1 MLFVLN
7 NTFFLHLKAGAILL
21 HSRQI
26 AVPHHPCSGVI
37 LLQPVEEFLQ
47 GLLLLGCPRI
57 CRPTANIQSA
67 FVANADAVAV
77 VPHGMSTLRVEGT
90 TRMHYPVACDV
101 VVVADVGKA
110 PVTVVATAVVHGIAT
125 GDAGGT
131 TMYHNQV
138 DGAVLLVLATM

>member
-7 NTFFLHLKAGAILL
+7 NTFFLHLKAGAILPY
-21 HSRQI
+21 SRQI
-26 AVPHHPCSGVI
+26 TVPHYPRTGVI
-37 LLQPVEEFLQ
+37 LFQPVEEFLQ
-47 GLLLLGCPRI
+47 SLLLLERPCI

-77 VPHGMSTLRVEGT
+77 VPHSVGTLRVEGT
-90 TRMHYPVACDV
+90 ARMHYPVARDV

>member
-7 NTFFLHLKAGAILL
+7 NTFFLHLKAGAILPY
-21 HSRQI
+21 SRQI
-26 AVPHHPCSGVI
+26 AVPHYPCSGVI
-37 LLQPVEEFLQ
+37 LLQPIEEFLQ
-47 GLLLLGCPRI
+47 GLLLLGRPCI
-57 CRPTANIQSA
+57 GRPTADIQSA
-67 FVANADAVAV
+67 FVADTDAISV
-77 VPHGMSTLRVEGT
+77 VPHSMSTLRVEGT
-90 TRMHYPVACDV
+90 ARMHYPVARDV

>member
-7 NTFFLHLKAGAILL
+7 NTFFLHLKTGAIFPY
-21 HSRQI
+21 SRQI
-26 AVPHHPCSGVI
+26 AVPHYPCSGVI

-47 GLLLLGCPRI
+47 GLLLLGRPCI
-57 CRPTANIQSA
+57 GRPTADIQSA
-67 FVANADAVAV
+67 LVADTDAVSV
-77 VPHGMSTLRVEGT
+77 VPYGVGTLGVEGT
-90 TRMHYPVACDV
+90 ARMHYPVACDV

>member
-1 MLFVLN
+1 MN

-37 LLQPVEEFLQ
+37 FLQPVEEFLQ
-47 GLLLLGCPRI
+47 GLLLLGRPCI
-57 CRPTANIQSA
+57 GRPTANIQSA
-67 FVANADAVAV
+67 FVADTDGTAI
-77 VPHGMSTLRVEGT
+77 VPLGMGTLRVEGT
-90 TRMHYPVACDV
+90 AGMHHPVARDV

>member
-7 NTFFLHLKAGAILL
+7 NTFFLHLKTGAILL

-26 AVPHHPCSGVI
+26 AVPHHPRTGVI
-37 LLQPVEEFLQ
+37 LLQPVEKLLQ
-47 GLLLLGCPRI
+47 GLLLLGRPCI
-57 CRPTANIQSA
+57 GRPTANIQSA
-67 FVANADAVAV
+67 FVADTDAVSV
-77 VPHGMSTLRVEGT
+77 VPHSVGTLRVEGT
-90 TRMHYPVACDV
+90 ARMHYPVARDV

-110 PVTVVATAVVHGIAT
+110 TGTMVTTAVVHGIAT

>member
-1 MLFVLN
+1 MN

-37 LLQPVEEFLQ
+37 FLQPVEEFLQ

-57 CRPTANIQSA
+57 GRNTPGIQSA
-67 FVANADAVAV
+67 FVADTDAVSV
-77 VPHGMSTLRVEGT
+77 VPHSMSTLRVEGT
-90 TRMHYPVACDV
+90 SRMHYPVARDV